1 VNFTQLYNALL
12 HCINIHT
19 VYTFGYAITNEQ
31 NLKSNNKILHA
42 WSLVKINS
50 KWIPIDSTWGIFEGR
65 LPISHVFE
73 SYFERTFKFVSIDLN
88 CKPKSKFD
96 IQFLENES

>member
-1 VNFTQLYNALL
+1 MNFTQLYNALL

-50 KWIPIDSTWGIFEGR
+50 K
-65 LPISHVFE
+65 
-73 SYFERTFKFVSIDLN
+73 
-88 CKPKSKFD
+88 
-96 IQFLENES
+96 